1 MNKQLIIIRGL
12 PGTGKSTLA
21 QKIIDSLKYSN
32 VDRYIHAEADMFF
45 VGDDGVYRFD
55 PSKLDLAHISCQLSV
70 NDGMENGIDCIIVSN
85 TFTTADEIQPYLDL
99 AEEYGYAV
107 KVIRM
112 TKEYG
117 SIHGVPD
124 KSMERM
130 RRRMVDYAGELIHDY
145 D

>member
-21 QKIIDSLKYSN
+21 HN
-32 VDRYIHAEADMFF
+32 
-45 VGDDGVYRFD
+45 
-55 PSKLDLAHISCQLSV
+55 SCQLSV
-70 NDGMENGIDCIIVSN
+70 NDGMANGLDCIIVSN

-99 AEEYGYAV
+99 AEKYGYAV

-130 RRRMVDYAGELIHDY
+130 RRRMVDYAGEVIHEY